1 MASPCTKNGQLA
13 AWTQNNLTEGTS
25 DEPQTLA
32 GCTSSRRPRA
42 TCKSRGTQILHSC
55 FRDGAGLPEALRFLT
70 AAYSSP
76 GFSMDDIPDPFVL
89 HPLGGANTAQL
100 RLLGTMKTLIC
111 YEIIFD
117 VNVKWCPFELS
128 NEAWCISTAP
138 NLTS

>member
-1 MASPCTKNGQLA
+1 MEN
-13 AWTQNNLTEGTS
+13 
-25 DEPQTLA
+25 
-32 GCTSSRRPRA
+32 
-42 TCKSRGTQILHSC
+42 
-55 FRDGAGLPEALRFLT
+55 
-70 AAYSSP
+70 
-76 GFSMDDIPDPFVL
+76 IPKPSVL